1 MGYYA
6 YGAGEVTLIKE
17 LPEQVLKDVK
27 DIYSYTERYKDTLF
41 FSIDSNYHEDD
52 VVGLLDELKPYISEG
67 LVEYTGEED
76 THWRFSFKDGE
87 WTEFNGRTVY
97 DDEPFIQKTETEE
110 FIGQLIDQVEDIIA
124 SSNTVVFKGNKFDE
138 LKKKFTEVL
147 SNWKVIET

>member
-17 LPEQVLKDVK
+17 LPEQVLKDIEYV
-27 DIYSYTERYKDTLF
+27 YGYAGRYKDTLS
-41 FSIDSNYHEDD
+41 FSIDSNYHEND
-52 VVGLLDELKPYISEG
+52 VTELLDELKPYISKG
-67 LVEYTGEED
+67 LVEYTGED
-76 THWRFSFKDGE
+76 ATHWRFSFKDGE
-87 WTEFNGRTVY
+87 WTEYDGRIIY

-124 SSNTVVFKGNKFDE
+124 SSNTVIFKGNKFDE
-138 LKKKFTEVL
+138 LKKKFAEVL